1 MKNIFAKKLLLLGI
15 KTIFISVFFF
25 IGIVFLDY
33 IKQKQDF
40 NSIVNRNVK
49 LYQNISEKSM
59 TKVLGEVDETS
70 DQNVSGDQ
78 YAIENLNVAG
88 EALAS
93 MTNDEKNQKIEVS
106 NVQGRVYK
114 NEEEESLNY
123 ITSWQSNKPTISSVE
138 YIEDE
143 EGEVKKVEENSYSYI
158 HNIVFPKVDF
168 SSVYKYIIKSQ
179 DRWGN
184 EIQTGQFV
192 FYTGPEEIS
201 FFKLLEK
208 SLLESFGWM
217 ASK

>member
-1 MKNIFAKKLLLLGI
+1 MKNIFVKKLIFLGF
-15 KTIFISVFFF
+15 KTVFIFGFFF

-33 IKQKQDF
+33 MIQKRDF
-40 NSIVNRNVK
+40 DSIVNNTE
-49 LYQNISEKSM
+49 LYQNIPQKGLIR
-59 TKVLGEVDETS
+59 VLGEADETS
-70 DQNVSGDQ
+70 DKIASGNQ

-88 EALAS
+88 ETLTS

-106 NVQGRVYK
+106 NIQGRVYK
-114 NEEEESLNY
+114 NEEDSLNY

-138 YIEDE
+138 YVNEKGNSKKIEE
-143 EGEVKKVEENSYSYI
+143 TSYSYI
-158 HNIVFPKVDF
+158 HSIVFPRIDF
-168 SSVYKYIIKSQ
+168 SSVYKYIIRSQ

-184 EIQTGQFV
+184 EIKTGEFV

-217 ASK
+217 INKQ